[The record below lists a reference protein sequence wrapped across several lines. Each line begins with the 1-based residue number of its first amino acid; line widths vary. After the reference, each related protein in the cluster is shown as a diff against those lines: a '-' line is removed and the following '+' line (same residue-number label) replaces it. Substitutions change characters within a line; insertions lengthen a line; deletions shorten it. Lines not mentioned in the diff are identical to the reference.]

1 MGTKQMRKIVFMNN
15 KGGVGK
21 TASIS
26 AIGHILSTFG
36 KKVLLVDMDPQA
48 NTSQLFG
55 FTENDT
61 EYSLKDMLQG
71 KVYLVSNTVE
81 DILLDANKD
90 IRECIYKTDYE
101 NLYLIP
107 SYITLS
113 NVENQL
119 LGNVT
124 LPQQFRLKNQLEK
137 IEEDY
142 DFCLIDCG
150 PSVSLLNVNAL
161 AASQEVFIPSKSDKD
176 SRVGIANVIRLMNT
190 VQGYNQELK
199 LKGVF
204 LTQFDERKKICREA
218 KADCKAALGKHFLE
232 ELSIP
237 NNTKVEQTGANQRP
251 LYELDRYGK
260 ATQKY
265 MELAQWI
272 LKH

>member
-1 MGTKQMRKIVFMNN
+1 MRKITFTNN

-21 TASIS
+21 SASLTAV
-26 AIGHILSTFG
+26 GHMLAEVWG

-55 FTENDT
+55 FTSNDN
-61 EYSLKDMLQG
+61 EYSLKELIDG
-71 KVYLVSNTVE
+71 SIYPVENTVE
-81 DILLDANKD
+81 DILLDADKD
-90 IRECIYKTDYE
+90 IRECIYDTDYK
-101 NLYLIP
+101 NLSIIP

-124 LPQQFRLKNQLEK
+124 LPQQFRLKQQLQK
-137 IEEDY
+137 IEEEY

-161 AASQEVFIPSKSDKD
+161 AAAQDVYIPSRCDKD
-176 SRVGIANVIRLMNT
+176 SRVGIANIIRLMKT
-190 VQGYNQELK
+190 VQGYNTSLN

-204 LTQFDERKKICREA
+204 LTHFDERKKICREA
-218 KADCKAALGKHFLE
+218 RVDCKEALGDKFLE
-232 ELSIP
+232 LFSIP
-237 NNTKVEQTGANQRP
+237 VNTKVEQTGRSQKP
-251 LYELDRYGK
+251 LYDLDKHCK

-265 MELAQWI
+265 LELTKYI
-272 LKH
+272 IENS